1 MKDKT
6 NPLKKD
12 FFRFN
17 IKQLP
22 GEVNP
27 DRCLHKVNVC
37 VLKEPIIRIMAVKLE
52 ILLDYSQF

>member
-27 DRCLHKVNVC
+27 DRCLHKVNV
-37 VLKEPIIRIMAVKLE
+37 LKEPIIRIMAVKLG